1 MKLNTN
7 RFESYWRQIGILGI
21 YFCIVMSKVYS
32 ETSKKD
38 LIYSLGFTSLS
49 NAKLNPFFCLI
60 IPILQQ

>member
-38 LIYSLGFTSLS
+38 LIYSLGFSTLLLYQMQ
-49 NAKLNPFFCLI
+49 N
-60 IPILQQ
+60 

>member
-1 MKLNTN
+1 
-7 RFESYWRQIGILGI
+7 
-21 YFCIVMSKVYS
+21 MSKVYS

>member
-7 RFESYWRQIGILGI
+7 RFESYWRQIGILDI

-49 NAKLNPFFCLI
+49 DVKLNPLFCLI